1 MTNKIFPFYSGVF
14 SQWHK
19 CKFSENQIEFNCAEQ
34 YMMYCKAILFNDC
47 LVADQILET
56 KSSHR
61 QKELGRKI
69 KCFNEETWRLF
80 RFGIVYNA
88 NLLKFSQNDFL
99 LDALLKTGN
108 SLIAEASPIDRVW
121 GVGIAIDDERIWDV
135 SRWRGL
141 NLLGI
146 ALTQVREALRWPN

>member
-47 LVADQILET
+47 LAADQILQA
-56 KSSHR
+56 KSSR
-61 QKELGRKI
+61 KQKELGRKI
-69 KCFNEETWRLF
+69 KCFNEETWCLF

-108 SLIAEASPIDRVW
+108 SLIVEASPTDRVW

-146 ALTQVREALRWPN
+146 ALTQVREALRWSN

>member
-1 MTNKIFPFYSGVF
+1 
-14 SQWHK
+14 
-19 CKFSENQIEFNCAEQ
+19 
-34 YMMYCKAILFNDC
+34 MMYCKAILFNDC
-47 LVADQILET
+47 LAADQILEA
-56 KSSHR
+56 KSSR
-61 QKELGRKI
+61 KQKELGRKI
-69 KCFNEETWRLF
+69 KCFNEEMWCLF

-108 SLIAEASPIDRVW
+108 SLIVEASPIDRVW